1 MNSSTSKA
9 KLPTVYF
16 PLTADPAGHH
26 HLLLAETVL
35 RQFPET
41 QLVVFIL
48 SNGMH
53 PDPLK
58 HRKIPAATLRAEI
71 LRSALNDWSDP
82 AKSLAAKI
90 AEESGVEFKLTNN
103 NSAVSRRELSYERP
117 LRLAEHIRTFS
128 SGEKVR
134 VIFGA
139 DLLERML
146 NPQIFTNEDLAEISR
161 GCHLLLAPRNDVEI
175 ENVLNQL
182 KQKRGITLSVTLI
195 KTEFFPQNLQRF
207 FFDFINTYPQS
218 SSSRT

>member
-58 HRKIPAATLRAEI
+58 LYH
-71 LRSALNDWSDP
+71 
-82 AKSLAAKI
+82 
-90 AEESGVEFKLTNN
+90 EFLQHD
-103 NSAVSRRELSYERP
+103 RRPE
-117 LRLAEHIRTFS
+117 A
-128 SGEKVR
+128 
-134 VIFGA
+134 
-139 DLLERML
+139 
-146 NPQIFTNEDLAEISR
+146 
-161 GCHLLLAPRNDVEI
+161 
-175 ENVLNQL
+175 
-182 KQKRGITLSVTLI
+182 
-195 KTEFFPQNLQRF
+195 
-207 FFDFINTYPQS
+207 FDQ
-218 SSSRT
+218 